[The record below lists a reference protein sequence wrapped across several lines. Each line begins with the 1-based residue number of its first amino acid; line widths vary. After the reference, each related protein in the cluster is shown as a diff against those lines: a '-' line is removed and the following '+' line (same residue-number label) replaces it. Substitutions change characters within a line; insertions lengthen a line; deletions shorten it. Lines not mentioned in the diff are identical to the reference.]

1 MNKDNNSLI
10 PLITAAGVA
19 VFSLGYIYW
28 NSSVDRKVQ
37 EEIKSLEQKCSL
49 QKLLVIL
56 EEMRIK
62 YTPDYIHYYH
72 MLLALNKEYK
82 DKPHLRVQIKTRI
95 ETRLEEKTNQ
105 IQ

>member
-49 QKLLVIL
+49 
-56 EEMRIK
+56 
-62 YTPDYIHYYH
+62 
-72 MLLALNKEYK
+72 
-82 DKPHLRVQIKTRI
+82 
-95 ETRLEEKTNQ
+95 
-105 IQ
+105 